1 MRGLR
6 IFLIGGL
13 ITLCSLPALAV
24 PQSGDE
30 VLAFVRAKLPTDP
43 IRLTGS
49 LRVRT
54 KNGYTRTNLPVVM
67 ELNWGREPATATYR
81 IEQETLNIEWRDEVP
96 AYTFSNEKN
105 TPTSDILG
113 TGITW
118 ADLSFSVLW
127 WTDSKLIGEDQKI
140 NRDCYVV
147 EVPVP
152 DSDHIMRLWI
162 EKQMGLLLEAETFD
176 SKKQLLRRL
185 KIRSI
190 KKMDG
195 LWVAKDIEIRDR
207 TNGSTTSLQISDLE
221 WESST
226 PDEQENDEPLS

>member
-1 MRGLR
+1 MRSLKTFLLAGLVA
-6 IFLIGGL
+6 
-13 ITLCSLPALAV
+13 LCSLPAPAE

-30 VLAFVRAKLPTDP
+30 VLAFVRTRLPADP

-49 LRVRT
+49 LTVRT
-54 KNGYTRTNLPVVM
+54 KNGYTRTNLPVEM
-67 ELNWGREPATATYR
+67 ELNWGRNPATATYR
-81 IEQETLNIEWRDEVP
+81 IEQESLHIEWRNEVP
-96 AYTFSNEKN
+96 AYTFSNQEN
-105 TPTSDILG
+105 TPASDILG

-127 WTDSKLIGEDQKI
+127 WTNATLLGEERKI

-152 DSDHIMRLWI
+152 DSDRTMRLWI

-207 TNGSTTSLQISDLE
+207 ISGSTTTLQISDLE
-221 WESST
+221 WENAT
-226 PDEQENDEPLS
+226 PVDQENHEPLS